1 MTHDE
6 SRCGP
11 PPRDDDASNDP
22 GVPVPET
29 LITRPGWS
37 AVALLAFFATVMV
50 VAFARGEIAIQ
61 WAVGLG
67 GCFLTMELWA
77 VLRHAV
83 GATFSEASWV
93 WLGIRPPR
101 RSRQLRSV
109 LAALFLVELLLHIPL
124 GGAYW
129 FAGGLAIGGT
139 AAPLVLV
146 IGYAL
151 VFERRGKP

>member
-1 MTHDE
+1 MTV
-6 SRCGP
+6 
-11 PPRDDDASNDP
+11 PRQLP
-22 GVPVPET
+22 GVAP
-29 LITRPGWS
+29 
-37 AVALLAFFATVMV
+37 VALLAFFATVMV
-50 VAFARGEIAIQ
+50 VAFARGEVAIQ

-101 RSRQLRSV
+101 RLRKLRSI
-109 LAALFLVELLLHIPL
+109 LAGLFLVELLAHMVL

-129 FAGGLAIGGT
+129 FAGGLAISGT
-139 AAPLVLV
+139 AVPLALV